1 MKRSS
6 KQIRGPNQMDIVKTV
21 EQLLSQEERKS
32 STPRST
38 PTSPDIKPVNSSQ
51 ALPSNRIRFRSPP
64 PIAEELAKKQ
74 KEISIAEFFERNKH
88 ILGYDSPTRALI
100 TAVKEAVDNALDACE
115 EAEILPDILVAIN
128 PVEDTKDEYHVV
140 IEDNGPGIVKKQIG
154 QIFGKL
160 LYGSRFN
167 AIRQSRGQQGI
178 GISAAVMYAQ
188 VTTGKPTT
196 VISKIDDD
204 HPAYNMQVILD
215 TKKNQP
221 EIVSEDVVLWD
232 KSRGTRIELT
242 MKGKYVRERKQS
254 IYEYLRGSA
263 IVNPHAKIEFI
274 EPNGTRTI
282 FERVTETLP
291 KPTQEIKP
299 HPEGIELGTLL
310 NMSKNTESYKMTSF
324 FVNEFSRISYH
335 TARELCDAAG
345 IPQNLK
351 PKELTLAQAKALLS
365 SFQKVKI
372 MSPPTDCLSP
382 IGETLIKKSLKHMLS
397 GLKPEFYS
405 PPVTRDPIVV
415 SGNPIQVEVGMVFGG
430 QLPRDQSVEILRF
443 ANRVPLLY
451 QQGACVTTHAIE
463 NIDWRKY
470 GLEQRGGKGIPVGPA
485 IIMVHVAST
494 NVPFTS
500 ESKEA
505 VADISVLRKE
515 IENALKFCGRKLKTH
530 LNKQVQ
536 RDKIREK
543 FEIVQKILPLLAER
557 TAAVVEKPVPTLEPV
572 IAKIMDILWIE
583 DNLTYEAQRFKTE
596 IVIKN
601 YTASAKKFR
610 IIVDM
615 PFSDNLDNIN
625 PKPEKVENGWLVWDV
640 KNMKPLETNV
650 LSFELQGLD
659 KDSYDENDIYIDGLN
674 PIYIVGA
681 EPWHGVE

>member
-1 MKRSS
+1 MGGKPLKGGGKQTQLPNLISESGLTPYPEVKAPKLRSA
-6 KQIRGPNQMDIVKTV
+6 Q
-21 EQLLSQEERKS
+21 
-32 STPRST
+32 
-38 PTSPDIKPVNSSQ
+38 
-51 ALPSNRIRFRSPP
+51 
-64 PIAEELAKKQ
+64 PIATELAKKQ

-100 TAVKEAVDNALDACE
+100 TAVKEAVDNALDVCE
-115 EAEILPDILVAIN
+115 EAGILPEIYLTIN
-128 PVEDTKDEYHVV
+128 QVENTKDEFLVM
-140 IEDNGPGIVKKQIG
+140 IEDNGPGIVKKQIP

-188 VTTGKPTT
+188 VTTGKPTK
-196 VISKIDDD
+196 ILSKIDEE
-204 HPAYNMQVILD
+204 HPAYDIEIILD

-221 EIVSEDVVLWD
+221 EIVAEDIVIWD
-232 KSRGTRIELT
+232 KPHGTKIELT

-254 IYEYLRGSA
+254 IYEYIRCTA
-263 IVNPHAKIEFI
+263 IVNPHARIELT
-274 EPNGTRTI
+274 EPNGTLTT
-282 FERVTETLP
+282 FERVSEILP
-291 KPTQEIKP
+291 KPTEEIKP

-310 NMSKNTESYKMTSF
+310 NMSKNTECFKMTSF
-324 FVNEFSRISYH
+324 LVNEFSRISYQ
-335 TARELCDAAG
+335 TARELSDHAG
-345 IPQNLK
+345 IPQNMK
-351 PKELTLAQAKALLS
+351 PKELSLVQAKALLTA
-365 SFQKVKI
+365 FQNVKI
-372 MSPPTDCLSP
+372 MAPPTDCLSP

-405 PPVTRDPIVV
+405 PPVTRDPIVI

-430 QLPRDQSVEILRF
+430 ELPKDQSVEILRF

-451 QQGACVTTHAIE
+451 QQGACVITHAIE

-470 GLEQRGGKGIPVGPA
+470 GLEQRGGRGIPIGPA
-485 IIMVHVAST
+485 IILAHAAST

-505 VADISVLRKE
+505 IADLQTLRKE

-536 RDKIREK
+536 RNLIKEK
-543 FEIVQKILPLLAER
+543 FEIVQKVLPLLAQR
-557 TAAVVEKPVPTLEPV
+557 SASVVNKPVPNLEPV
-572 IAKIMDILWIE
+572 IAKIMDIVWVE
-583 DNLTYEAQRFKTE
+583 NTLTFENKLHKTE
-596 IVIKN
+596 IIIRN
-601 YTASAKKFR
+601 YTTTVKKFK
-610 IIVDM
+610 VFVEM
-615 PFSDNLDNIN
+615 LFNNNLENVT
-625 PKPEKVENGWLVWDV
+625 PPPEKSGNGWLVWDI
-640 KNMKPLETNV
+640 KKISPLEKTV

-659 KDSYDENDIYIDGLN
+659 KEAYDENDIYIEGLN

>member
-1 MKRSS
+1 MAQLNPEDQS
-6 KQIRGPNQMDIVKTV
+6 KKS
-21 EQLLSQEERKS
+21 EQKKLSQLEFAESKSTTTSERALGNEGTNINHKS
-32 STPRST
+32 R
-38 PTSPDIKPVNSSQ
+38 
-51 ALPSNRIRFRSPP
+51 A
-64 PIAEELAKKQ
+64 PIAHELAKKQ

-100 TAVKEAVDNALDACE
+100 TAVKEAVDNSLDACE
-115 EAEILPDILVAIN
+115 EAEILPEIILAIES
-128 PVEDTKDEYHVV
+128 VENAKDEYRVV
-140 IEDNGPGIVKKQIG
+140 IEDNGPGIVKKQIP

-188 VTTGKPTT
+188 VTTGKPTI
-196 VISKIDDD
+196 VLSKIDDA
-204 HPAYNMQVILD
+204 HPAYNMHIILD

-221 EIVSEDVVLWD
+221 EIISEDIVIWD
-232 KSRGTRIELT
+232 KPRGTRIELT

-254 IYEYLRGSA
+254 VYEYMRYTA
-263 IVNPHAKIEFI
+263 IVNPHARIEFI
-274 EPNGTRTI
+274 EPNGNAMV
-282 FERVTETLP
+282 FERITDTLP
-291 KPTQEIKP
+291 KATSEIKP

-324 FVNEFSRISYH
+324 LVNDFSRISYH
-335 TARELCDAAG
+335 SAREICSEAN

-351 PKELTLAQAKALLS
+351 PKDLSLPQAKSLLAT
-365 SFQKVKI
+365 FKKVKI
-372 MSPPTDCLSP
+372 MAPPTDCLSP
-382 IGETLIKKSLKHMLS
+382 IGESLIKKSLKHVLS

-415 SGNPIQVEVGMVFGG
+415 AGSPMQVEAGMVFGG
-430 QLPRDQSVEILRF
+430 QLSGDQSVEIFRF
-443 ANRVPLLY
+443 ANKVPLLY

-470 GLEQRGGKGIPVGPA
+470 GLEQRGGRGIPVGPA

-505 VADISVLRKE
+505 IADYTELRKE

-536 RDKIREK
+536 RNKIKEK
-543 FEIVQKILPLLAER
+543 FEIVQKVLPLMAER
-557 TAAVVEKPVPTLEPV
+557 SAAVVNKPVPPLEPV
-572 IAKIMDILWIE
+572 IAKIMDIVWIE
-583 DNLTYEAQRFKTE
+583 DSHKFEDKKHKTE
-596 IVIKN
+596 IVINN
-601 YTASAKKFR
+601 YTAKPKKFKL
-610 IIVDM
+610 IVEM
-615 PFSDNLDNIN
+615 PYSMHLENVE
-625 PKPEKVENGWLVWDV
+625 PAPEKVENGWLVWNI
-640 KNMKPLETNV
+640 KKISPLEKNV
-650 LSFELQGLD
+650 FSFELTGLD
-659 KDSYDENDIYIDGLN
+659 KDAYDDSDIYVDGVN

-681 EPWHGVE
+681 EAWHGVE

>member
-1 MKRSS
+1 MGGRHLTDQE
-6 KQIRGPNQMDIVKTV
+6 KQV
-21 EQLLSQEERKS
+21 
-32 STPRST
+32 RST
-38 PTSPDIKPVNSSQ
+38 EQTDLLDLMEPTDQKATTNQKDKNKSLQTQASSVK
-51 ALPSNRIRFRSPP
+51 FRSPA

-74 KEISIAEFFERNKH
+74 KEISVAEFFERNKH

-115 EAEILPDILVAIN
+115 EAGILPDIMISIRQ
-128 PVEDTKDEYHVV
+128 VENSKDEFQVV
-140 IEDNGPGIVKKQIG
+140 IEDNGPGIVKKQIAR
-154 QIFGKL
+154 IFGKL

-178 GISAAVMYAQ
+178 GISAAVMYSQ
-188 VTTGKPTT
+188 VTTGKPT
-196 VISKIDDD
+196 VIISKIDDD
-204 HPAYNMQVILD
+204 HPAYNMHIILD

-232 KSRGTRIELT
+232 KPRGTRIELT

-254 IYEYLRGSA
+254 IYEYLRCSA
-263 IVNPHAKIEFI
+263 IVNPHAQIEFK
-274 EPNGTRTI
+274 EPSGTVTL
-282 FERVTETLP
+282 FERVTEILP
-291 KPTQEIKP
+291 KPTQEIQP

-310 NMSKNTESYKMTSF
+310 NMSKNTECYKMTSF

-335 TARELCDAAG
+335 TAREICDAAG
-345 IPQNLK
+345 VPQNIK
-351 PKELTLAQAKALLS
+351 PKDLSLAQAKAILAA
-365 SFQKVKI
+365 FKKVKI
-372 MSPPTDCLSP
+372 MAPPTDCLSP

-415 SGNPIQVEVGMVFGG
+415 AGNPIQAEVGIVFGG
-430 QLPRDQSVEILRF
+430 QLPGDQPVEILRF

-505 VADISVLRKE
+505 IADIQSLRKE

-536 RDKIREK
+536 RNKIKEK
-543 FEIVQKILPLLAER
+543 FEIVQKVLPLLAER
-557 TAAVVEKPVPTLEPV
+557 TAAMVKKPVPTLEPV
-572 IAKIMDILWIE
+572 IAKIMDIVWVE
-583 DNLTYEAQRFKTE
+583 DKLTFKDQKHKAE
-596 IVIKN
+596 IIIKN
-601 YTASAKKFR
+601 YTASAKKFKL
-610 IIVDM
+610 IVDM
-615 PFSDNLDNIN
+615 PFNDHLQNIE
-625 PKPEKVENGWLVWDV
+625 PKPEKIENGWLVWNI
-640 KNMKPLETNV
+640 KKISPLETTV
-650 LSFELQGLD
+650 LTFELRGLD
-659 KDSYDENDIYIDGLN
+659 KDSYDDNDLYVDGLN
-674 PIYIVGA
+674 PIYLVGA